1 MTIIDKIREV
11 KSKFPNKTAIIDLKN
26 NTEATFSQIDT
37 QSEAVYNY
45 LKKNNFSKG
54 DKVVLFVPISLKF
67 YIILIGILKMGM
79 QVVFIDPYAKI
90 NHINKCC

>member
-1 MTIIDKIREV
+1 MKIDNMTIIDKIREV

-45 LKKNNFSKG
+45 LKKNNFTK
-54 DKVVLFVPISLKF
+54 L
-67 YIILIGILKMGM
+67 YIIALY
-79 QVVFIDPYAKI
+79 FISQLEFI
-90 NHINKCC
+90 NIIVLTFLPFMHISFSFIAISTLS